1 VSDEGE
7 RTELYDYD
15 LPPELVAQ
23 RPLEH
28 RADSRL
34 LVLSRRSGAVRHALF
49 REIGSFLRSGDC
61 LVLNDT
67 RVFPAR
73 LVGHL
78 PTGGRVELLLL
89 RPVGESD
96 WECLAR
102 PASKL
107 RRGRV
112 LRFGGEP
119 WIEAEVLERLP
130 EPGQLRVRL
139 TSPGPLAEA
148 LEAVGHIPLPP
159 YIQRPDD
166 AADRVRYQTVYAEHR
181 GSVAAPTAGLHFD
194 EELLTD
200 LASSGIRVA
209 RVTLHVGLGTFRPIS
224 AERVEDHTM
233 HEERYHIADTS
244 ARLIEETR
252 AAGGRVIAVGTT
264 VVRTLETAARDDGRV
279 RPGEGDTRLFI
290 RPGHAFRAVDAL
302 VTNFHLPR
310 SSLLV
315 LVSAFAGREQV
326 LAAYREAV
334 AERYRF
340 FSYGDAMLLL

>member
-1 VSDEGE
+1 MTGPAE

-23 RPLEH
+23 RPAER

-34 LVLSRRSGAVRHALF
+34 LVLDRGSGATTHARF
-49 REIGSFLRSGDC
+49 REIGSFLWAGDC

-73 LVGHL
+73 LLGRL

-89 RPVGESD
+89 RPLGEGD

-102 PASKL
+102 PTSKL
-107 RRGRV
+107 RPGRV
-112 LRFGGEP
+112 LRFGEEP
-119 WIEAEVLERLP
+119 WIEAEVRERLP

-139 TSPGPLAEA
+139 TSPCPLIEA
-148 LEAVGHIPLPP
+148 LDAVGHIPLPP

-166 AADRVRYQTVYAEHR
+166 ALDRGRYQTVYAEHE
-181 GSVAAPTAGLHFD
+181 GSVAAPTAGLHFED
-194 EELLTD
+194 ELLAD
-200 LASSGIRVA
+200 LASSGVRVA

-233 HEERYHIADTS
+233 HEEHYHIPEAS
-244 ARLIEETR
+244 ARLIAETR
-252 AAGGRVIAVGTT
+252 AAGGRVVAVGTT
-264 VVRTLETAARDDGRV
+264 VVRTLETAAREDGRL
-279 RPGEGDTRLFI
+279 RAGEGDTRLFI
-290 RPGHAFRAVDAL
+290 RPGFEFQAVDAL

-315 LVSAFAGREQV
+315 LVSAFAGREHV

-340 FSYGDAMLLL
+340 FSYGDAMLLR